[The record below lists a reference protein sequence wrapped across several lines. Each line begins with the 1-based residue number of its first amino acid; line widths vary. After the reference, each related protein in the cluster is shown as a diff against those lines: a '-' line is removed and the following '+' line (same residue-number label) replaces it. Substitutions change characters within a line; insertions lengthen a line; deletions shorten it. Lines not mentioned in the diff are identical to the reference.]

1 MSEFIEKKLRSAKA
15 FRIYLLVLL
24 ILTICSFVSLGFV
37 EEMETM
43 IAPSMLLANAL
54 WISGVIY
61 LASYIPFTSSVKW
74 LKEKGMENVADDIIL
89 ERPTLPRSKIY
100 CGQRALFC
108 KKPCAIIP
116 YSEIAWVH
124 LYERRAYGIAVEK
137 AVIVYTKD
145 GKKFS
150 LNSNADEFQWL
161 LENYIVKHSPNLIIG
176 YGAEQKARYKQLN
189 PQSAEAGKKV
199 KRIWGIVLMC
209 IGAAFFITLLFT
221 FKQAEIVPVIILI
234 LGFTGSGA
242 LLYMLGKKK

>member
-1 MSEFIEKKLRSAKA
+1 MSEFIEKKIRSAKV
-15 FRIYLLVLL
+15 FRIILLVITVLWLGSFFVMPYLEFGVSYPLVMLL
-24 ILTICSFVSLGFV
+24 TTSVITCGIIYLVSYMPFVS
-37 EEMETM
+37 
-43 IAPSMLLANAL
+43 
-54 WISGVIY
+54 
-61 LASYIPFTSSVKW
+61 SVNW
-74 LKEKGMENVADDIIL
+74 LKSKGMENVADDIVL

-100 CGQRALFC
+100 CGQRALFS

-145 GKKFS
+145 GRKFS
-150 LNSNADEFQWL
+150 LNSNADEFKWL
-161 LENYIVKHSPNLIIG
+161 LENYIIPNSPNIIIG
-176 YGAEQKARYKQLN
+176 YGAEQKARYTQLN

-221 FKQAEIVPVIILI
+221 FKNAEIVPVTILI
-234 LGFTGSGA
+234 LGFLGSGA
-242 LLYMLGKKK
+242 ILYMLGKKK